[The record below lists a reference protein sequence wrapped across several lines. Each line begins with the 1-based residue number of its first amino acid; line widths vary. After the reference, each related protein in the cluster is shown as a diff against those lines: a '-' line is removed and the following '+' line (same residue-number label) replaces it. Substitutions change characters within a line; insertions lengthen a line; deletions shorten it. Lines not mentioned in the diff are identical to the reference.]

1 MYRKEY
7 YLVIKNEIMS
17 FAATR
22 TDLEMITL
30 SEESQ
35 TEEDKCHDNSHMW
48 NLKKMIQM
56 DLLTNQK
63 QTFRHRKQMHGYQR
77 GRGGGG
83 YIRGLGLTYTY
94 HYREII
100 SKDLQV

>member
-7 YLVIKNEIMS
+7 YLVIKNEIMP
-17 FAATR
+17 FAATHM
-22 TDLEMITL
+22 DLEMIT
-30 SEESQ
+30 SSKESQ
-35 TEEDKCHDNSHMW
+35 TEEDKCHDNSYMW

-63 QTFRHRKQMHGYQR
+63 QTFRHRKQMHSYQR

-83 YIRGLGLTYTY
+83 YIRSLGLTYTY
-94 HYREII
+94 HCHEII